1 MNVFFIASNRALT
14 VEGFEVRQVLVKEL
28 DLFSEHAS
36 QVKSALKTENYSD
49 EVLIKLFDS
58 HAVAV
63 LKSLSIVCCSTPENL
78 LELKSEQIFMLI
90 KAMLVVNHAYFKVD
104 KRRHTEEASNADAE
118 SKWFDTF
125 HTLISAGHS
134 HESVMN
140 MTYGAFT
147 AYLKAAQ
154 KQYNMKLRALSNIIR
169 CAQHADSKGFE
180 KLQKSLQG

>member
-1 MNVFFIASNRALT
+1 MNDFFIASNRVLK
-14 VEGFEVRQVLVKEL
+14 VDGFKVRQVLVKEL

-78 LELKSEQIFMLI
+78 LELKNEQIFMLV

-104 KRRHTEEASNADAE
+104 KRHRREEASNVDAE

-125 HTLISAGHS
+125 QTLISAGHS
-134 HESVMN
+134 HESIMN

-154 KQYNMKLRALSNIIR
+154 KQYNMKLRAISNIIR

-180 KLQKSLQG
+180 RFIDQLKI